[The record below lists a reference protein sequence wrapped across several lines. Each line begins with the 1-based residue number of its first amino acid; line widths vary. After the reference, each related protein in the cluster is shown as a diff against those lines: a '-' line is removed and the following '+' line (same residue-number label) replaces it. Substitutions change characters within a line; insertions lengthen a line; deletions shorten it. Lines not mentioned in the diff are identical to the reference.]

1 MHISKHTNTKCYEVT
16 LMTIGVTKHM
26 AHNKVSEYYAGD
38 TIYTESCTDYI
49 VGADCASSKAT
60 QCKEGHECLYWAHP
74 RN

>member
-1 MHISKHTNTKCYEVT
+1 
-16 LMTIGVTKHM
+16 M
-26 AHNKVSEYYAGD
+26 AHNKVSEYYACD
-38 TIYTESCTDYI
+38 TIYTESCIDYI